1 MRYIEFAKAFIILL
15 KYVNCFTQADE
26 ALFFLLYN
34 KVLWKGGKF
43 MRMVDLI
50 AKKRDG
56 HSLSKEEIEWIVT
69 GYTNGEIP
77 DYQMSALTM
86 AIYYQDMTDQE
97 ITDLTLA
104 MANSGD
110 VVNLENIDGIKVDK
124 HSTGGVGD
132 TTTLVL
138 APLVASV
145 GVPVAKMS
153 GRGLGYTGGT
163 LDKLEAIPGF
173 QIELSEEKF
182 VELVNESKVAVIGQ
196 SGNLAPAD
204 KKLYALRDVTATV
217 DSIPLIASSI
227 MSKKIAA
234 GADAI
239 VLDVTTGDGAFMKNI
254 EDAKRLASTM
264 VQIGKLA
271 NRQTMAVI
279 SDMSQPLGEAIGNSL
294 EVVEAIETLQGKG
307 PKDLEEMC
315 YVLGSQMVV
324 LAKKAD
330 TLEQARE
337 MLEEA
342 LHSGKA
348 FAKFK
353 EMVANQGGDV
363 SVIDHPEKLLTAK
376 YEIELP
382 AKQSGVVTKLVANE
396 LGIAAMMLGAG
407 RKTKE
412 DTIDFAVGL
421 KLRKKVGEAIQAG
434 ESVLT
439 IYANQPAEEIQDVV
453 ALLYQN
459 IEIGPSGLEPPL
471 IHGIITE

>member
-1 MRYIEFAKAFIILL
+1 
-15 KYVNCFTQADE
+15 
-26 ALFFLLYN
+26 
-34 KVLWKGGKF
+34 

-56 HSLSKEEIEWIVT
+56 QSLSKEEIEWIVT

-86 AIYYQDMTDQE
+86 AIFYQDMTDQE
-97 ITDLTLA
+97 ITNLTLA

-110 VVNLENIDGIKVDK
+110 VVNLENIEGIKVDK

-294 EVVEAIETLQGKG
+294 EVVEAIETLQDKG

-382 AKQSGVVTKLVANE
+382 AKQSGVITKLVANE

-421 KLRKKVGEAIQAG
+421 KLRKKVGEAIQEG

-459 IEIGPSGLEPPL
+459 IEIGPSGQEPPL

>member
-1 MRYIEFAKAFIILL
+1 
-15 KYVNCFTQADE
+15 
-26 ALFFLLYN
+26 
-34 KVLWKGGKF
+34 

-56 HSLSKEEIEWIVT
+56 QSLSKEEIEWIVT

-86 AIYYQDMTDQE
+86 AIFYQDMTDQE

-110 VVNLENIDGIKVDK
+110 VVNLENIEGIKIDK

-173 QIELSEEKF
+173 QIELSEDKF

-239 VLDVTTGDGAFMKNI
+239 VLDVTTGAGAFMKNI

-294 EVVEAIETLQGKG
+294 EVVEAIETLQDKG

-382 AKQSGVVTKLVANE
+382 AKQSGVITKLVANE

-421 KLRKKVGEAIQAG
+421 KLRKKVGEAIQEG

-459 IEIGPSGLEPPL
+459 IEIGPSGQEPPL

>member
-1 MRYIEFAKAFIILL
+1 
-15 KYVNCFTQADE
+15 
-26 ALFFLLYN
+26 
-34 KVLWKGGKF
+34 

-56 HSLSKEEIEWIVT
+56 QSLSKEEIEWIVT

-86 AIYYQDMTDQE
+86 AIFYQDMTDQE
-97 ITDLTLA
+97 ITNLTLA

-110 VVNLENIDGIKVDK
+110 VVNLENIEGIKVDK

-363 SVIDHPEKLLTAK
+363 GVIDHPEKLLTAK

-382 AKQSGVVTKLVANE
+382 AKQSGVITKLVANE

-421 KLRKKVGEAIQAG
+421 KLRKKVGEAIQEG

-459 IEIGPSGLEPPL
+459 IEIGASGQEPPL

>member
-1 MRYIEFAKAFIILL
+1 MFLL

-363 SVIDHPEKLLTAK
+363 SVIDYPEKLLTAK

-382 AKQSGVVTKLVANE
+382 AKQSGVITKLVANE

-421 KLRKKVGEAIQAG
+421 KLRKKVGEAIQEG

-459 IEIGPSGLEPPL
+459 IEIGSSGLEPPL

>member
-1 MRYIEFAKAFIILL
+1 
-15 KYVNCFTQADE
+15 
-26 ALFFLLYN
+26 
-34 KVLWKGGKF
+34 

-56 HSLSKEEIEWIVT
+56 QSLSKEEIEWIVT

-86 AIYYQDMTDQE
+86 AIFYQDMTDQE

-110 VVNLENIDGIKVDK
+110 VVNLENIEGIKVDK

-173 QIELSEEKF
+173 QIELSEDKF

-239 VLDVTTGDGAFMKNI
+239 VLDVTTGDGAFMKNL

-382 AKQSGVVTKLVANE
+382 AKQSGVITKLVANE

-421 KLRKKVGEAIQAG
+421 KLRKKVGEAIQEG

-453 ALLYQN
+453 ALLYQK
-459 IEIGPSGLEPPL
+459 IEIGPSGQEPPL

>member
-1 MRYIEFAKAFIILL
+1 
-15 KYVNCFTQADE
+15 
-26 ALFFLLYN
+26 
-34 KVLWKGGKF
+34 

-56 HSLSKEEIEWIVT
+56 QSLSKEEIEWIVT

-86 AIYYQDMTDQE
+86 AIFYQDMTDQE
-97 ITDLTLA
+97 ITNLTLA

-110 VVNLENIDGIKVDK
+110 VVNLENIEGIKVDK

-382 AKQSGVVTKLVANE
+382 AKQSGVITKLVANE

-421 KLRKKVGEAIQAG
+421 KLRKKVGEAIQEG
-434 ESVLT
+434 ESILT

-459 IEIGPSGLEPPL
+459 IEIGASGQEPPL